1 MDRKVFRQI
10 FVFLILLM
18 TLFSS
23 GTGAFAL
30 ENTHGVITEERT
42 MERDGQKIYGKL
54 YLPEETDAAL
64 PLVILS
70 HGLGSDHRIMEPYVP
85 PGYTQRAGQVLDN
98 ARTVIIEGAGH
109 GFSGEDRKRVERESV
124 EFVQRTMTNTGPG
137 ERAAA

>member
-1 MDRKVFRQI
+1 MDRKEFRQI
-10 FVFLILLM
+10 FVLLILLM

-70 HGLGSDHRIMEPYVP
+70 HGLGSDHRIMEPYAESFADN
-85 PGYTQRAGQVLDN
+85 GFAAGWFRMPVKSRT
-98 ARTVIIEGAGH
+98 AR
-109 GFSGEDRKRVERESV
+109 
-124 EFVQRTMTNTGPG
+124 
-137 ERAAA
+137 